1 MSTEFKGHKVKP
13 SWDHDPQVG
22 DRILMT
28 RNMQTMMYS
37 DDRINLKQG
46 VITAIHPLYKGG
58 EDLYWIKL
66 DGKDTSSG
74 YGKYSFKILVHDPPK
89 GGYV

>member
-1 MSTEFKGHKVKP
+1 MSTSMFKGHKVKW

-37 DDRINLKQG
+37 DDRIYLKQG
-46 VITAIHPLYKGG
+46 VITAIRPLYKGG

-74 YGKYSFKILVHDPPK
+74 YGKYSFKILAELSD
-89 GGYV
+89 